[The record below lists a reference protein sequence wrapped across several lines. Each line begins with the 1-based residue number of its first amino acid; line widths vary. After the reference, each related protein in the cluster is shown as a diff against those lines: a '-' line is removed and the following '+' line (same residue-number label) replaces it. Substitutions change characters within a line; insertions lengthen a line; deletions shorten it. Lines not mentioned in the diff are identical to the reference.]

1 MEPEEIWYFIG
12 ITDQIRDLLLCTAY
26 STFFAIV
33 GRYLLN
39 KKAEYPKGYFLM
51 FLVLS
56 ASFTL
61 RALVP
66 NKELSREIAAIKYGR
81 EMQERRVQDK
91 QYHHKLKIFEK
102 KENK

>member
-12 ITDQIRDLLLCTAY
+12 LTDQIRDLLLCTAY

-81 EMQERRVQDK
+81 ELQQKRVQDK
-91 QYHHKLKIFEK
+91 LFFYKKELNKEK
-102 KENK
+102 K